1 MTLAG
6 WILLI
11 LSWGLIIALNI
22 FCFVKVLGKKDDNS
36 SAESM
41 GENSTPMSQ

>member
-11 LSWGLIIALNI
+11 LSWGLIIALNV
-22 FCFVKVLGKKDDNS
+22 FCFVKVFGKKD
-36 SAESM
+36 
-41 GENSTPMSQ
+41 GERNGHEASNGG

>member
-6 WILLI
+6 WILLV

-22 FCFVKVLGKKDDNS
+22 FCFVKVLGKKDDESEHNNS
-36 SAESM
+36 SPR
-41 GENSTPMSQ
+41 G

>member
-22 FCFVKVLGKKDDNS
+22 FCFVKVLGQKDDERRVDDASNVS
-36 SAESM
+36 
-41 GENSTPMSQ
+41 